1 MFCFSTCFRFAP
13 ITIGMLLLGVGGN
26 YLLLIKKYNM
36 LTGKN
41 IRRRNNEDTT
51 AKPKIEMWMA
61 KKNEKKMLKKKQK
74 HFNIEIA
81 L

>member
-1 MFCFSTCFRFAP
+1 
-13 ITIGMLLLGVGGN
+13 
-26 YLLLIKKYNM
+26 M